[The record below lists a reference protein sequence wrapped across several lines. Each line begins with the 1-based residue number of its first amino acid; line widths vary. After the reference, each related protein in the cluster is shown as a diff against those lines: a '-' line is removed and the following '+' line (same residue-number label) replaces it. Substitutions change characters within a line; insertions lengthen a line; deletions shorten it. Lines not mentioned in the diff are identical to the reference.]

1 MRGALID
8 LAIGLNGR
16 QRITVEIPGDFR
28 EEYERLKGGD
38 VSVEIKKYRKGR
50 SLDANSYC
58 WVICQKIGNA
68 ITPPIPKE
76 DVYRQ
81 AIRDVG
87 VFEPLP
93 IKNDAVESFNRRWG
107 SQGIGWFV
115 DVIDDAKFEGYK
127 RVFAY
132 YGSSTYD
139 TKEMSIL
146 IDHLVSE
153 AKELDIVTDTPE
165 QIARYK
171 DEWGRTR

>member
-1 MRGALID
+1 MRGTLTD
-8 LAIGLNGR
+8 LSIGLNGR
-16 QRITVEIPGDFR
+16 QRITVEILGDFR
-28 EEYERLKGGD
+28 EDYGRLKDND

-50 SLDANSYC
+50 SLDANSCC
-58 WVICQKIGNA
+58 WVICQKIGDA

-76 DVYRQ
+76 DVYRN

-87 VFEPLP
+87 VYEPLP
-93 IKNDAVESFNRRWG
+93 IKNDAVESFGRRWG

-115 DVIDDAKFEGYK
+115 DVIDNSKLEGYK
-127 RVFAY
+127 LVFAY

-153 AKELDIVTDTPE
+153 AKELEIVTDTPE

-171 DEWGRTR
+171 DEWGRSR